1 MSTAHDLSHKGDVL
15 APEPV
20 RDGSIAF
27 IGLGIMGLPMAVNLV
42 KAGYRVTGVNLDPSK
57 TEKLAAQGGHAAL
70 SIAEAVADAD
80 VVITMVP
87 DSPDVESVLLG
98 EDGVFANAAPGAL
111 VIDMSTIRPDVSRAL
126 AAEGAERGFRVLDAP
141 VSGGEAGAIE
151 AKLSIMVG
159 GAQADFDAA
168 RPVFDVLG
176 TTPVLVGPAGA
187 GQTVKA
193 ANQLIV
199 AGNIQLVAEALVFL
213 EAHGV
218 DTEAG
223 LQVLNGGLAGSTVM
237 TRKGDQ
243 MRERNFTPGFRIA
256 LHDKDMKIVTT
267 AAREAGVTIPL
278 GALVAQFV
286 GALKAQGDGGLDHSA
301 LLKLVEQLSATAE
314 K

>member
-1 MSTAHDLSHKGDVL
+1 MSTNLETAHGGDVL
-15 APEPV
+15 APEKG
-20 RDGSIAF
+20 RIAF

-42 KAGYRVTGVNLDPSK
+42 KAGYHVTGVNLDPAK
-57 TEKLAAQGGHAAL
+57 TQKLAAQGGHAAL

-80 VVITMVP
+80 IVITMVP
-87 DSPDVESVLLG
+87 DSPDVESVLRG

-111 VIDMSTIRPDVSRAL
+111 IIDMSTIRPDVSREL
-126 AAEGAERGFRVLDAP
+126 AEEGTERGFRVLDAP

-176 TTPVLVGPAGA
+176 TTPVLVGPPGA

-218 DTEAG
+218 DTDAG
-223 LQVLNGGLAGSTVM
+223 LRVLNGGLAGSTVM
-237 TRKGDQ
+237 TRKGEQ
-243 MRERNFTPGFRIA
+243 MRERNFDPGFRIA

-267 AAREAGVTIPL
+267 AAREAGVAIPL

-286 GALKAQGDGGLDHSA
+286 GALKAQGHGGLDHSA
-301 LLKLVEQLSATAE
+301 LLKLVEELSASAE